1 MAPAL
6 FRGMW
11 LKDVAI
17 SQESRKTWGPSVEP
31 QPLRL
36 IQRQMRA
43 SGALVE
49 VGAYLGRND
58 QCISGLEVGRVKFR
72 PQVFGGMEVA
82 DL

>member
-49 VGAYLGRND
+49 V
-58 QCISGLEVGRVKFR
+58 V
-72 PQVFGGMEVA
+72 PT
-82 DL
+82 